1 MTSPAASDGPP
12 ASDDPSGRRERL
24 GYLGPA
30 GTFTEEALFTQPD
43 LRDLELVAIGS
54 IPDVLAATATGEID
68 LGFVAIE
75 NAIEGSVNVTLD
87 TLAFETDLLIEREV
101 VIGVH
106 LNLMGVPGATMADIK
121 RVVSIPIATAQCR
134 QFLAKTL
141 PGVEKEDANSTAG
154 AARNLAENPDPHVA
168 AIAPARSAEVYGL
181 DILAADIEDHPENA
195 TRFVVVGRQ
204 QIGIP
209 PSTGHDKTSIVVFQ
223 RADAPGS
230 LLAILQEFAARSI
243 NLSKLESR
251 PTKKSLGDYCFLIDL
266 EGHIDDELV
275 ADCLRDLKSKH
286 DVKFLGSY
294 PAAGEH
300 GPAVRRDAENAWR
313 QADAWLQDLR
323 AQINR

>member
-1 MTSPAASDGPP
+1 VTTPAASAPSATATASAGGP
-12 ASDDPSGRRERL
+12 RRL

-43 LRDLELVAIGS
+43 LRDLELVKIHS
-54 IPDVLAATATGEID
+54 IPDVLAAAAAGEVD

-87 TLAFETDLLIEREV
+87 SLAFETDLRIEREV
-101 VIGVH
+101 IIGVH
-106 LNLMGVPGATMADIK
+106 LNLMALPGTKLEDIK
-121 RVVSIPIATAQCR
+121 RVITIPIAMAQCR
-134 QFLAKTL
+134 QYLAEHL
-141 PGVEKEDANSTAG
+141 PGVEKDDANSTAG
-154 AARNLAENPDPHVA
+154 AARLVAENADPTVA

-181 DILAADIEDHPENA
+181 DIIGAEVEDHPENA
-195 TRFVVVGRQ
+195 TRFVVVGHDP
-204 QIGIP
+204 IP
-209 PSTGHDKTSIVVFQ
+209 AATGHDKTSVVIFQ

-230 LLAILQEFAARSI
+230 LLSILQEFAARNI

-251 PTKKSLGDYCFLIDL
+251 PTKKVLGDYCFLIDL

-286 DVKFLGSY
+286 TDVKFLGSY

-300 GPAVRRDAENAWR
+300 GPAVRRDADAAWR
-313 QADAWLQDLR
+313 KADAWIKDLR
-323 AQINR
+323 SQIER